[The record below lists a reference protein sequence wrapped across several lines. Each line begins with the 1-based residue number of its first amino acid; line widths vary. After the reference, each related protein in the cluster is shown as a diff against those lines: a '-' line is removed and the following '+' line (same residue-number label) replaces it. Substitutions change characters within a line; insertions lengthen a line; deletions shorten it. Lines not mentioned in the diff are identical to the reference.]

1 MQHSV
6 EKFKPRG
13 TLKDS
18 AGCGVRQFVGDS
30 RYTSTLGLLVGRRKM
45 RRQLRGALQGLEKI
59 SNTDSE
65 EPQLDCRVIY
75 ALGHCLKQLSNQQPI
90 SEV

>member
-1 MQHSV
+1 MQHSL

-18 AGCGVRQFVGDS
+18 AGCGVTPLLGDS
-30 RYTSTLGLLVGRRKM
+30 RYMPTLGLLVGRRKM
-45 RRQLRGALQGLEKI
+45 RRQLRGALKGLEKI

-65 EPQLDCRVIY
+65 TSKEPRLDCRVIY
-75 ALGHCLKQLSNQQPI
+75 ALGHC
-90 SEV
+90 